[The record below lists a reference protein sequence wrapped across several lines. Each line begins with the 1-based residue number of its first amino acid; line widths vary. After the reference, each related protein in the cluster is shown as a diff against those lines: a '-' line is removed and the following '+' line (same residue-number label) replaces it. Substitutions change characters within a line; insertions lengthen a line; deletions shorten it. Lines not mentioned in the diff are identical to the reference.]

1 MDTKP
6 SKRPIIHPEGWKFA
20 FIFPEFA
27 EGVRALLVD
36 KDRQPKWQ
44 YDSVHDVPD
53 AVLET
58 FFQEAEGAPEM
69 HYPW

>member
-1 MDTKP
+1 MRD
-6 SKRPIIHPEGWKFA
+6 
-20 FIFPEFA
+20 PEFA